1 MARMDCSI
9 CLLAVFPVL
18 AFAQEFEVASVKVAP
33 PRGSPGAYNGM
44 GTMGGP
50 GTSDPTRIR
59 YRNFTLKALVGMAYD
74 VPYFQISGPGWVE
87 DEHYE
92 IIATLPKDTTKEQA
106 HVMLRN
112 LVAERFQLKIHHET
126 KEVSMYSLLVAKNGP
141 KLVVSK
147 PVVADGDAGAVEAGP
162 LKKDKDG
169 FPVLRKGMRM
179 AMMSDNGHP
188 VARAQG
194 VAENLDYLTS
204 MLSVQL
210 AAPVVNST
218 GLTEKYDFTIS
229 WVPQPPGGAPPDKEE
244 FGPDLF
250 SALQDQLGLKLVAK
264 KGPVEMLVIDH
275 AEKVPLEN

>member
-1 MARMDCSI
+1 MDCSI
-9 CLLAVFPVL
+9 CLLAVFPAL

-33 PRGSPGAYNGM
+33 PPGSPGAFRGM
-44 GTMGGP
+44 GMMGGP

-59 YRNFTLKALVGMAYD
+59 YRNFTLKALVEVAYE
-74 VPYFQISGPGWVE
+74 VPFFQISGPGWVE

-106 HVMLRN
+106 HLMLRK
-112 LVAERFQLKIHHET
+112 LVKERFQLKIHRET
-126 KEVSMYSLLVAKNGP
+126 KEVSIYSLSVAKNGS

-147 PVVADGDAGAVEAGP
+147 PVVADSDAGAVETGP
-162 LKKDKDG
+162 LNKDKDG
-169 FPVLRKGMRM
+169 FPVLRKGMQM

-188 VARAQG
+188 VARSQG
-194 VAENLDYLTS
+194 VAENLAYLVK
-204 MLSVQL
+204 MLSGQL
-210 AAPVVNST
+210 NAPVVDST

-229 WVPQPPGGAPPDKEE
+229 WVPQPPGGVPPDKEE

-250 SALQDQLGLKLVAK
+250 SALQDQLGLRLVAK
-264 KGPVEMLVIDH
+264 KGPVEILVIDR